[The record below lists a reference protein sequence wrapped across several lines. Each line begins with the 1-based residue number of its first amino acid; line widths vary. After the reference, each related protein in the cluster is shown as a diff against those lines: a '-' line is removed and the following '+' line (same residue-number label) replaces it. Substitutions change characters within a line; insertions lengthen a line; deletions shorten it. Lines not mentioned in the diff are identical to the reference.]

1 VLVQEL
7 RFLDALLIKVL
18 LLVVLEVQ
26 YDLGA
31 VEGTSFRAKACT
43 CRLPTSVFGHCN
55 PEDRKPGAMVSGVLG
70 RCPAWGREGGPWP
83 QAGRSGPRSPAGPV
97 SSYYAVHQYSAVRRV
112 WGASGVAGFL
122 IFAPP
127 TPPQNLIAGILSTHV
142 RCRAH
147 VPGHCVSSSAHVYLE
162 RHIM

>member
-1 VLVQEL
+1 MLVQEL

-127 TPPQNLIAGILSTHV
+127 TPPQNLIAGILSTPV
-142 RCRAH
+142 RCNE
-147 VPGHCVSSSAHVYLE
+147 S
-162 RHIM
+162 